1 MNYQRTFGSHYPGE
15 CIAPGTRRD
24 VDDAV
29 IDLVNQYD
37 TYMKQGDVKSA
48 NTLLAANQA
57 VLAPYI
63 INTKYLNYLEEEI
76 YNTGIAALSTITQIL
91 SDTEPQAQDEG
102 SCWYQEY

>member
-1 MNYQRTFGSHYPGE
+1 MNYQRTFGSRYPGE